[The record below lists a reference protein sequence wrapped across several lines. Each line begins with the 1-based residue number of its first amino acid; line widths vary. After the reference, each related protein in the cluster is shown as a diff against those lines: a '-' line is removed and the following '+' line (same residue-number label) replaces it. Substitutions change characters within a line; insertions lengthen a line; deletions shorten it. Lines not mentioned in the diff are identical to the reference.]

1 MTMKAGINI
10 FSVYRELGEDY
21 FGTLQKVA
29 EAGYENIEL
38 IGFNMKSFTRYIDEI
53 SMGSLRDKCRE
64 FGLNPIAVHEGAK
77 PGEDLLSN
85 DWDGL
90 IRYYGGIG
98 CERIVLPSVWI
109 SNRENT
115 LRAAEQM
122 NQIGKKMKD
131 NGLQF
136 YLHNHAHEFKSSGNE
151 TLFDILLENTDPS
164 YLKFEVDL
172 AWVMRAGL
180 DPIAVLRKLG
190 DRCDIIH
197 QKDLAAELKGP
208 LNILE
213 AAEREGDDMSSP
225 FEAYQKYVGPGDFV
239 DLGTGQFDFAG
250 VYEQIR
256 SMGHVRY
263 ALVENEGESVDK
275 FASIRQDL
283 AQIQQFIVAEQEV

>member
-1 MTMKAGINI
+1 MTIKAGINI

-53 SMGSLRDKCRE
+53 PMESLRDKCRE
-64 FGLNPIAVHEGAK
+64 LGLNPLAVHEGAK
-77 PGEDLLSN
+77 PGEDLLLN

-90 IRYYGGIG
+90 MSYYGGIG

-109 SNRENT
+109 SNREDT

-131 NGLQF
+131 GGFQF
-136 YLHNHAHEFKSSGNE
+136 YLHNHAHEFKSIGDE

-164 YLKFEVDL
+164 YLKFEIDM

-180 DPIAVLRKLG
+180 DPVAVLRKLG
-190 DRCDIIH
+190 ERCDIVH
-197 QKDLAAELKGP
+197 QKDLANELKGQ

-213 AAEREGDDMSSP
+213 AAEREGDNMQSP
-225 FEAYQKYVGPGDFV
+225 FEAYQKYVGPQDFV
-239 DLGTGQFDFAG
+239 DLGTGRFDFAG

-256 SMGHVRY
+256 SMRHVRY
-263 ALVENEGESVDK
+263 ALVENEGESADK
-275 FASIRQDL
+275 IASIRQDL
-283 AQIQQFIVAEQEV
+283 EIIRKFTR